1 MSKNASLFAA
11 VAVLV
16 FMSGVA
22 SARATTGGCE
32 RASAFIEFIDDIFH
46 ISSDCG
52 PTTNVIA
59 VQAPEIDPVSAIS
72 AITLLLGGLVVL
84 RARKSRA

>member
-46 ISSDCG
+46 MSSDCG
-52 PTTNVIA
+52 PATNVIA
-59 VQAPEIDPVSAIS
+59 VEAPEIDPALAIS

-84 RARKSRA
+84 RGHKSRT